1 MAAFAVILG
10 CMPSPRTPLSW
21 LFTVLLTGV
30 LAGLLL
36 AVAALPGNL
45 LGGFVAKSVLG
56 AYAELPD
63 ALRTPAQPQRSY
75 LYANDGK
82 TLITT
87 FYDVNRTDVPLAEI
101 APVMWQAIVAAEDRR
116 FYSHPPQP
124 GAGRRPAAPAAEAD
138 PVAAAAAAG
147 PEPGPPG
154 RHFALAPGP
163 RPGLRSPRGLS
174 DPVCRDR
181 ACLDPRLV
189 GDRELRRRSVPPHY
203 VTA

>member
-10 CMPSPRTPLSW
+10 CMPSPRTTLSR

-63 ALRTPAQPQRSY
+63 ALRPAQSQRSY

-116 FYSHPPQP
+116 FYSHPTSRELAGDPRRPQP
-124 GAGRRPAAPAAEAD
+124 KPTPSPRRPQQD
-138 PVAAAAAAG
+138 RNQDL
-147 PEPGPPG
+147 PGDILRWLQG
-154 RHFALAPGP
+154 RG
-163 RPGLRSPRGLS
+163 RG
-174 DPVCRDR
+174 
-181 ACLDPRLV
+181 
-189 GDRELRRRSVPPHY
+189 
-203 VTA
+203 